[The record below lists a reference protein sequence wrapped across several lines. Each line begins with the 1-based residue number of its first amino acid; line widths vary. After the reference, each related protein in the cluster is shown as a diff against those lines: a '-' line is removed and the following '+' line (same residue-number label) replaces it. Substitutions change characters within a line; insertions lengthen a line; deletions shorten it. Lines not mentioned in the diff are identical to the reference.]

1 MSGET
6 VQRHRTDTRRKRGKG
21 WQMSATKNDEAM
33 SWRANGMDHSLGIV
47 KMQAIPLFARPSY
60 DYDEAGEVTPEFAV
74 YHTTR
79 HVGGKFNSYVELV
92 SHKTWESAMQ
102 SLHYTYLHLGG
113 MYDQAM

>member
-1 MSGET
+1 
-6 VQRHRTDTRRKRGKG
+6 
-21 WQMSATKNDEAM
+21 
-33 SWRANGMDHSLGIV
+33 MDHSLGIV